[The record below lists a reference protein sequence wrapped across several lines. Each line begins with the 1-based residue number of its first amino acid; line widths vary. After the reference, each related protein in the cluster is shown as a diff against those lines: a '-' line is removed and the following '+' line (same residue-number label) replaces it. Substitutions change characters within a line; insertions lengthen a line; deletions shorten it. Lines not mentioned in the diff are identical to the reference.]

1 MEDFHVVLAK
11 VEKAE
16 THPDKEL
23 EHLSVVTVLG
33 KFLIAGKL
41 NDGSHRYN
49 TGDIVVYVPVNAV
62 IPEDLLMLQGFY
74 WNNEKRKG
82 LLKGSRGNRVGS
94 VTRGSVTSQG
104 ILFPVR
110 HRNLEEDVLTIEGDA
125 QGVDVVVKSLEF
137 GAPLENDLG
146 ITEYMVQG
154 KVGG

>member
-11 VEKAE
+11 VEKVE

-33 KFLIAGKL
+33 KLLIAGKL
-41 NDGSHRYN
+41 EDGSHRYN
-49 TGDIVVYVPVNAV
+49 PGDIVVYIPVNAV

-74 WNNEKRKG
+74 WNADKRKG
-82 LLKGSRGNRVGS
+82 LLKGNKGNRVGP

-110 HRNLEEDVLTIEGDA
+110 HRNLEEDTLTIEGDS
-125 QGVDVVVKSLEF
+125 QGVDVDVSNLDIGVYLEK
-137 GAPLENDLG
+137 ELG
-146 ITEYMVQG
+146 ITEYVV
-154 KVGG
+154 K